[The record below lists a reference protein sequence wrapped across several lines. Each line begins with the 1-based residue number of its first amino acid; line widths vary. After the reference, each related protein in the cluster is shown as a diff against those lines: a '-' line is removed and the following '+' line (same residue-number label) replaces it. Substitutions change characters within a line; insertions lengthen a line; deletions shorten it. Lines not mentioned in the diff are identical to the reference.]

1 MPDNIN
7 LSKYTAQILIAI
19 ISATILSVLTGFSKL
34 GTIEHKVQENGV
46 SIEKLEKR
54 KIDEDLVLEKF
65 RNINKDL
72 DRQNEKLD
80 LILEKLGEWTN

>member
-7 LSKYTAQILIAI
+7 LSKYTAQILIGI
-19 ISATILSVLTGFSKL
+19 ITATILSVLTGFAKL
-34 GTIEHKVQENGV
+34 GAIEYKVNENGV
-46 SIEKLEKR
+46 SIDKLEKR

-72 DRQNEKLD
+72 ERQNEKLD
-80 LILEKLGEWTN
+80 